1 MAKLALRFISG
12 KYKGKEHIL
21 EDGRETVIG
30 RSSDADV
37 VLMEDM
43 VSRRHTLMMVNG
55 DEVRVTDNGST
66 NGTFVNGEKIN
77 TTTAVKGDRILIGTS
92 IMKLVDASDQTQA
105 IGAGHPTLNSPISSR
120 VAPTQQHT
128 AMPRSGYP
136 GMNRNTTMHSGA
148 RSMSGTITEVPLP
161 DLVQLFS
168 TSKKTGT
175 LVLNHNFTIAKIH
188 LDQGRIIFASISDMP
203 SLDPLKAMYRILSW
217 EDGDFD
223 LMGPEPHNFPSVI
236 DLPTEHI
243 LMEGL
248 RQLDELRRQKSQLPN
263 EETRVTVPRPL
274 VSKLSLLSQ
283 SDLDVFQVVYNSQE
297 ISIRDLV
304 NSVELSDKETA
315 DVIQK
320 LLAGEYLES
329 ELL

>member
-21 EDGRETVIG
+21 EDGKETVIG

-55 DEVRVTDNGST
+55 DEIRVTDNGST
-66 NGTFVNGEKIN
+66 NGTFVNGEKI
-77 TTTAVKGDRILIGTS
+77 TSTTAVKGDRILIGTS

-105 IGAGHPTLNSPISSR
+105 VSAVHPTINSAISPR
-120 VAPTQQHT
+120 IAQQQ
-128 AMPRSGYP
+128 AAVPRP
-136 GMNRNTTMHSGA
+136 GGSSMNRTTMHSGA
-148 RSMSGTITEVPLP
+148 RSMSGTIAEVPLP
-161 DLVQLFS
+161 DLIQLFS

-188 LDQGRIIFASISDMP
+188 LDKGSIIFASISDMP
-203 SLDPLKAMYRILSW
+203 SLDPLKAMFRILSW
-217 EDGDFD
+217 DDGDFD
-223 LMGPEPHNFPSVI
+223 LMGPEPHNFPSRI
-236 DLPTEHI
+236 EMPTEHI

-263 EETRVTVPRPL
+263 EDTKVTIPRPL
-274 VSKLSLLSQ
+274 NAKLSLLAQ
-283 SDLDVFQVVYNSQE
+283 AELDIFQIVFNHRE
-297 ISIRDLV
+297 ISIRDLI
-304 NSVELSDKETA
+304 NATELSDKEAA
-315 DVIQK
+315 DVLQK
-320 LLAGEYLES
+320 LLTTEYLEA
-329 ELL
+329 ELI